1 MRVRI
6 ITFQTTHTHR
16 GFNSVPTVLWT
27 VSVMNGL
34 CFLRRTACGEYE
46 TLPDWS
52 VVYPAARHEVAPGI
66 VSGHINFRH
75 QFPAGVTERACVV
88 SARLAMRSCAGVE
101 EKQNGRR
108 GRLTLP
114 GDAVRCCVRRRYV
127 TLQRV
132 HGAIVAATMQI
143 WIANYTHTDRAY

>member
-143 WIANYTHTDRAY
+143 